1 MVIGCGRRREHPQR
15 TFCTSTTTKKK
26 VRGKKVWGKKRGEK
40 EKKRENGTGK
50 SRGGIEGKSH
60 VTAGDVTSGLA
71 CARYH
76 FR

>member
-50 SRGGIEGKSH
+50 K
-60 VTAGDVTSGLA
+60 
-71 CARYH
+71 
-76 FR
+76 